1 MRSRNLLSAVACFSD
16 KTLQTCKSLVFA
28 EQFYVG
34 TANVDRGL
42 SPKVIVAF
50 SDGYS
55 SIVVYQHCI
64 TGKVVYTM
72 REHHCAKG

>member
-1 MRSRNLLSAVACFSD
+1 M
-16 KTLQTCKSLVFA
+16 VFA